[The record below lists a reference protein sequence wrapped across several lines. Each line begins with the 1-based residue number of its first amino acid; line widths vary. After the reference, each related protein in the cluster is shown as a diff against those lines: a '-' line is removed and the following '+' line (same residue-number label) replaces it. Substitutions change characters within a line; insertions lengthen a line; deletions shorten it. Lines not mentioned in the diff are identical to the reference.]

1 MVFLPDPRAARRFL
15 TTRVLLT
22 PRHLRFAEDCSIQLG
37 IPIRPELRTAI
48 DTTPSGNLVYVATS
62 HGTPFQSS
70 KGFSQ
75 WFVDQR
81 KSAGLPD
88 KCRPHGLRKTA
99 AARLAEAGVG
109 EFMLM
114 SVMGWTNPNQA
125 RKYIEKASR
134 AKMAGK
140 AMQMLDEEQT

>member
-1 MVFLPDPRAARRFL
+1 MNELRLIQWRSSAAR
-15 TTRVLLT
+15 VDLLAA
-22 PRHLRFAEDCSIQLG
+22 FEAM
-37 IPIRPELRTAI
+37 
-48 DTTPSGNLVYVATS
+48 
-62 HGTPFQSS
+62 
-70 KGFSQ
+70 
-75 WFVDQR
+75 
-81 KSAGLPD
+81 
-88 KCRPHGLRKTA
+88 A

-114 SVMGWTNPNQA
+114 SIMGWTNPNQA

>member
-1 MVFLPDPRAARRFL
+1 MRSRPRLFLEILNELRLIQWCASA
-15 TTRVLLT
+15 TRVDLLAA
-22 PRHLRFAEDCSIQLG
+22 FEAM
-37 IPIRPELRTAI
+37 
-48 DTTPSGNLVYVATS
+48 
-62 HGTPFQSS
+62 
-70 KGFSQ
+70 
-75 WFVDQR
+75 
-81 KSAGLPD
+81 
-88 KCRPHGLRKTA
+88 A

>member
-1 MVFLPDPRAARRFL
+1 MTGCQNPLNRERNPRRICL
-15 TTRVLLT
+15 
-22 PRHLRFAEDCSIQLG
+22 
-37 IPIRPELRTAI
+37 
-48 DTTPSGNLVYVATS
+48 
-62 HGTPFQSS
+62 
-70 KGFSQ
+70 
-75 WFVDQR
+75 
-81 KSAGLPD
+81 
-88 KCRPHGLRKTA
+88 

-140 AMQMLDEEQT
+140 AMQMLDEEQN